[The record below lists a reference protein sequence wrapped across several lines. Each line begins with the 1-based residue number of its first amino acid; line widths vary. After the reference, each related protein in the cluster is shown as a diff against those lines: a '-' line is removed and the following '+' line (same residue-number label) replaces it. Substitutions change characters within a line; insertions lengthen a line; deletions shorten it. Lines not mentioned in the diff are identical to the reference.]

1 MHSSANT
8 IFRAF
13 GVNFSMRKRNTLR
26 LWEGFEKKGNS
37 ANRTMDTI
45 KKIRL
50 VLQLL
55 LANTLIH
62 VIKKS
67 SKYEQVQGKK
77 SEW

>member
-1 MHSSANT
+1 
-8 IFRAF
+8 
-13 GVNFSMRKRNTLR
+13 MRKRNALR
-26 LWEGFEKKGNS
+26 LLEGFEKKGNS

-50 VLQLL
+50 VLQFL

-67 SKYEQVQGKK
+67 SKYE
-77 SEW
+77 